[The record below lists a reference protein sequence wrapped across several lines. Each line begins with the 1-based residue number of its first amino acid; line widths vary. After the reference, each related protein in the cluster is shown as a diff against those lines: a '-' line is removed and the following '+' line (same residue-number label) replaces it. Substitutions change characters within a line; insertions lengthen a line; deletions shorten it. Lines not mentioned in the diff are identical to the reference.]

1 MNDRLLKKY
10 LREDEFGVDAAM
22 GSTPPMGGGL
32 DSLGMGGA
40 PQGKKLSSVPGD
52 PKEKAIAAASAAVD
66 NLKKSLLSIDELET
80 MRDKLAK
87 YCDDFKNGLKSRIND
102 NLSPANRPWSNEND

>member
-10 LREDEFGVDAAM
+10 LKEDEFGADAAM

-66 NLKKSLLSIDELET
+66 NLKKSLLSIEELSS
-80 MRDKLAK
+80 MNDKLEK
-87 YCDDFKNGLKSRIND
+87 YCDDFKNGLKARI
-102 NLSPANRPWSNEND
+102 SNTLNQGETDD

>member
-10 LREDEFGVDAAM
+10 LKEDEFGADAAM

-40 PQGKKLSSVPGD
+40 PQGKKLSSVPGN

-66 NLKKSLLSIDELET
+66 NLKKSLLSIEELSS
-80 MRDKLAK
+80 MNDKLEK
-87 YCDDFKNGLKSRIND
+87 YCDDFKNGLKARI
-102 NLSPANRPWSNEND
+102 SNTLNQGENDD